1 MLDIVR
7 CLSSIICAGESLV
20 DVIPTDDG
28 GEQAVP
34 GGGPMN
40 AAIAAA
46 RLGVPTA
53 FVGRVSTDANGD
65 LIWAHLEES
74 GVVLSAAQRGP
85 EPTARAVVVTKPV
98 QSFSFEGDNTADAS
112 MIEAD
117 ISSLGPGPHILH
129 AGTLGVFRGSTA
141 EALAGLLDGFDGV
154 VSFDPNIRPQVFPN
168 RAEWLAVANRWLDRA
183 DVIKASDEDMDWIGV
198 QPADLLARGAA
209 VVLRTTG
216 GTGVDGFLADGS
228 EFHVPAQQ
236 VDVVDTVGAGDSF
249 CGATLVRLHRAG
261 CLTPEAVAA
270 LDAETWRSIVTYAV
284 RAAAVTVSRLGADP
298 PWANELTQ

>member
-1 MLDIVR
+1 MR
-7 CLSSIICAGESLV
+7 
-20 DVIPTDDG
+20 
-28 GEQAVP
+28 
-34 GGGPMN
+34 
-40 AAIAAA
+40 AAILVTHLLGTGHLARAA
-46 RLGVPTA
+46 RLADGMTEAGHEV
-53 FVGRVSTDANGD
+53 
-65 LIWAHLEES
+65 L
-74 GVVLSAAQRGP
+74 VLSGGTHAPNSAP
-85 EPTARAVVVTKPV
+85 KRAPLHQLPAV
-98 QSFSFEGDNTADAS
+98 
-112 MIEAD
+112 EAD
-117 ISSLGPGPHILH
+117 GPSFNAVLRSDSRKPLELSE
-129 AGTLGVFRGSTA
+129 TSCVFRGSTA